1 MNNIGKEYDKSN
13 YLYSGYWIATELVQ
27 VCGIDGTGMW
37 NFAYDSARNA
47 LDFDIGNS
55 SFSYTDNLQNNVRW

>member
-1 MNNIGKEYDKSN
+1 M
-13 YLYSGYWIATELVQ
+13 Q

-55 SFSYTDNLQNNVRW
+55 SFSYTDNLQNNVR